1 MLLHS
6 QLPETLINH
15 HSIPNTMINI
25 PQYALPS
32 LAVLIFAAAIILFS
46 MTERRTYYRRIITA
60 CLAMVMVPL
69 AYILNEYLAYALQA
83 LVLIAVGNVCR
94 DYYKAGYFRRRKEL
108 MEIFRHDHPEHRD
121 AKKVLYHNL
130 RDMHTRERMIEKRLA
145 EIEETENKLREKEFE
160 LKEQAR
166 ALKEKQKETTP
177 VQPAKTEAASPRSKS
192 SSEKGAKQ

>member
-1 MLLHS
+1 M
-6 QLPETLINH
+6 
-15 HSIPNTMINI
+15 MNI
-25 PQYALPS
+25 SAYALPS
-32 LAVLIFAAAIILFS
+32 LAVLIFAIAIILFS
-46 MTERRTYYRRIITA
+46 MTERRTYYRRVITA
-60 CLAMVMVPL
+60 CLALVLVPL

-94 DYYKAGYFRRRKEL
+94 HYYKAGYFRRRKEL

-121 AKKVLYHNL
+121 AKKMLYHSL
-130 RDMHTRERMIEKRLA
+130 KDMHSREKTIEKRLA

-166 ALKEKQKETTP
+166 ALKEKQQEAAS
-177 VQPAKTEAASPRSKS
+177 VQPAQPAKKEAASPRSKS